1 MAQRRIA
8 AKKLEHVNW
17 TYAHG
22 QGLLQRGLEP
32 MDVDE
37 ISPRSCI
44 QYTSA
49 VGAMIVDEVASV
61 ADNVSRT
68 VVYPSYIN

>member
-1 MAQRRIA
+1 MVQRRIA
-8 AKKLEHVNW
+8 AKKLERVKW

-32 MDVDE
+32 MDIDE

-49 VGAMIVDEVASV
+49 VGTMIVDEVASV
-61 ADNVSRT
+61 ADNVSHA
-68 VVYPSYIN
+68 VV